1 MSVTRTTD
9 TTGAAD
15 RGHWGRG
22 AGRPLRAAL
31 TLPLRLSGAGARR
44 LGRAGRVLRGWW
56 GLTLGVLVAAAVL
69 LGPAGGARWLG
80 HEATLVSHRTMTTAT
95 EVYQSAYVAV
105 AWPPA
110 NAALWLDSLHHRGGQ
125 RATGRRSGQR
135 ATSRRAQG
143 PHLPALPAFPQ
154 VSWPSWW
161 RHGAT
166 WRYNLLQ
173 RPGQRATR
181 RLIMGELAGGSAL
194 ILLLVVANRL
204 SARRLR
210 RGQLTSSTVHGDAA
224 LATWKDLAPLRAR
237 PAQERVVLGTLRHRL
252 RSREHALTGEEQYTN
267 TLLVGLMGSGK
278 SVIIKGNLLRERTRS
293 IAVIDPKGEHFAAT
307 AGALGRTHDVFR
319 VSFIEGVESC
329 GWNPLATCQDFLS
342 AKAFAEVWIS
352 NTGDDMKTPFWR
364 NTASLLITAS
374 VLHLNAVAARTGT
387 VATLPELADFLTR
400 NDINVI
406 EKALRGSPGPE
417 AVTAAGQY
425 LKNLEQDPRLRA
437 NIASDF
443 HPRFDL
449 LNAPHIRAVTGGDDV
464 RPAMLADPARRPVA
478 LFIAMPVGSGRLLR
492 PLTALLFRQLFLTL
506 LDIAG
511 RSPGQELP
519 RHVMLHLDE
528 LGTVGEI
535 PDLSDY
541 LNVGRQARIGATG
554 GIQVLSQLRKQYG
567 NDGAL
572 ALLGA
577 FSTKVALKASGEE
590 AEYFSKESGQTT
602 VQQRSASASGKKGSG
617 NPDQNGET
625 VSETGR
631 RLLLPDQLRRMP
643 AGQMLVLRSGE
654 KPFMLR
660 VQQWWRMPAL
670 RAAAR
675 LPLPGPRPELQP
687 SPAPV
692 AATSAPAPLRPTT
705 ATPAALAPARKPIQ
719 LVAPRATA
727 AAAPVDQPA
736 ATSEATASVPPL
748 AAPTAPPP
756 IPASAKVAVEAPRR
770 AAATGTTTPVPLAPA
785 ARRPEEGKPLKWTGL
800 P

>member
-9 TTGAAD
+9 TTDTTGAVD
-15 RGHWGRG
+15 RGRWGRG
-22 AGRPLRAAL
+22 VGRSLRAAVA
-31 TLPLRLSGAGARR
+31 LPLRWGGAGARR
-44 LGRAGRVLRGWW
+44 LGRAVRVLRGWW

-80 HEATLVSHRTMTTAT
+80 HEATLASHRAITTAT

-110 NAALWLDSLHHRGGQ
+110 NAALWLDSLHRRGGQ
-125 RATGRRSGQR
+125 RATARRSH
-135 ATSRRAQG
+135 G

-166 WRYNLLQ
+166 WRYDLLQ

-181 RLIMGELAGGSAL
+181 RLIMGELGGGGVL

-204 SARRLR
+204 SARRTR
-210 RGQLTSSTVHGDAA
+210 RGQLASSTVHGDAA
-224 LATWKDLAPLRAR
+224 LATWKDLAPLRVR
-237 PAQERVVLGTLRHRL
+237 PAQERVVLGALRHRL

-307 AGALGRTHDVFR
+307 AGALARTHDVFR

-374 VLHLNAVAARTGT
+374 VLHLNAVATQKGT
-387 VATLPELADFLTR
+387 VATLPALADFLTR
-400 NDINVI
+400 NDINAI
-406 EKALRGSPGPE
+406 EKALTGSPGPE

-478 LFIAMPVGSGRLLR
+478 LFIALPVGSGRLLR

-554 GIQVLSQLRKQYG
+554 GIQLLSQLRKQYG

-577 FSTKVALKASGEE
+577 FSTKVALKVSGEE

-602 VQQRSASASGKKGSG
+602 VQQRSASASGKKGPG

-660 VQQWWRMPAL
+660 VQRWWRVPAL

-675 LPLPGPRPELQP
+675 LPLPGPRPEPQA

-692 AATSAPAPLRPTT
+692 TATSELAPTGPTT
-705 ATPAALAPARKPIQ
+705 AALMTPSPERRPIPPVAR
-719 LVAPRATA
+719 RATP
-727 AAAPVDQPA
+727 AAAPVDQSAATPA
-736 ATSEATASVPPL
+736 AASMI
-748 AAPTAPPP
+748 PTLTLPSTPSPTP
-756 IPASAKVAVEAPRR
+756 IPALAKVAVETPRR
-770 AAATGTTTPVPLAPA
+770 ASMDEATTVAPLAPA
-785 ARRPEEGKPLKWTGL
+785 ARRREEGKPLKWTGL

>member
-1 MSVTRTTD
+1 MNVTSTTDATSTTD
-9 TTGAAD
+9 TRRSRGSLRTAA
-15 RGHWGRG
+15 
-22 AGRPLRAAL
+22 A
-31 TLPLRLSGAGARR
+31 LPLRWGGAGARR
-44 LGRAGRVLRGWW
+44 LGRAVRVLRGWW
-56 GLTLGVLVAAAVL
+56 GLTLGLLVAAAVL

-80 HEATLVSHRTMTTAT
+80 HEATLASHMAMTTAT
-95 EVYQSAYVAV
+95 GVYQSAYVAV

-110 NAALWLDSLHHRGGQ
+110 NAALWLDALHHRGGQ
-125 RATGRRSGQR
+125 RATGRHSGQR
-135 ATSRRAQG
+135 ATGRRAQG
-143 PHLPALPAFPQ
+143 PHLALPAFPQ

-166 WRYNLLQ
+166 WRYDLLQ

-181 RLIMGELAGGSAL
+181 RLIMGELGGGGAL
-194 ILLLVVANRL
+194 ILLLVAANRL
-204 SARRLR
+204 SARRKR
-210 RGQLTSSTVHGDAA
+210 RGQLASSTVHGDAA
-224 LATWKDLAPLRAR
+224 LATWKDLAPLRVR
-237 PAQERVVLGTLRHRL
+237 PTQERVVLGALRHRL

-307 AGALGRTHDVFR
+307 AGALARTHDVFR

-352 NTGDDMKTPFWR
+352 NTGDDVKTPFWR
-364 NTASLLITAS
+364 NTASLLITAA
-374 VLHLNAVAARTGT
+374 VLHLNAVAAQKGM
-387 VATLPELADFLTR
+387 VATLPALADFLTR
-400 NDINVI
+400 NDINAI
-406 EKALRGSPGPE
+406 EKALLGSPGPE
-417 AVTAAGQY
+417 AVKAAGQY

-449 LNAPHIRAVTGGDDV
+449 LNASHIRAVTGGDDV
-464 RPAMLADPARRPVA
+464 RPAMLADPSRRPVA
-478 LFIAMPVGSGRLLR
+478 LFIALPVGSGRLLR

-554 GIQVLSQLRKQYG
+554 GIQLLSQLRKQYG

-577 FSTKVALKASGEE
+577 FSTKVALKVTGEE

-602 VQQRSASASGKKGSG
+602 VQQRSASASGKKGPG

-660 VQQWWRMPAL
+660 VQRWWRVPAL

-675 LPLPGPRPELQP
+675 LPAPGPRPDPQP
-687 SPAPV
+687 SSASV
-692 AATSAPAPLRPTT
+692 AAPFAPAPIK
-705 ATPAALAPARKPIQ
+705 PAAAMPAPAPPAGRPIQ
-719 LVAPRATA
+719 PVAPSAP
-727 AAAPVDQPA
+727 PVDQPA
-736 ATSEATASVPPL
+736 APSAA
-748 AAPTAPPP
+748 AAPAPPP
-756 IPASAKVAVEAPRR
+756 APIPAPTKAAGKAPRR
-770 AAATGTTTPVPLAPA
+770 AAPDGATTPVPLAPV
-785 ARRPEEGKPLKWTGL
+785 ARRLEEGKPLKWTGL

>member
-1 MSVTRTTD
+1 MRAGRGVMSVTRTTD
-9 TTGAAD
+9 NTTGAAD
-15 RGHWGRG
+15 RGRG
-22 AGRPLRAAL
+22 GHGAERSLRAAVA
-31 TLPLRLSGAGARR
+31 LPLRWGGAGARR
-44 LGRAGRVLRGWW
+44 LGRAVRVLRGWW
-56 GLTLGVLVAAAVL
+56 GLTLGVLVAVAVL
-69 LGPAGGARWLG
+69 LGPGGGTRWLG

-95 EVYQSAYVAV
+95 GVYQSAYVAV

-110 NAALWLDSLHHRGGQ
+110 NAALWLDALHHRGEQHATGRRGGQ
-125 RATGRRSGQR
+125 RATGH
-135 ATSRRAQG
+135 RAQG

-166 WRYNLLQ
+166 WRYDLLQ

-181 RLIMGELAGGSAL
+181 RLIMGELGGGSVL

-204 SARRLR
+204 SARRKR
-210 RGQLTSSTVHGDAA
+210 RGQLASSTVHGDAA
-224 LATWKDLAPLRAR
+224 LATWKDLAPLRTR
-237 PAQERVVLGTLRHRL
+237 PAQERVVLGALRHRL
-252 RSREHALTGEEQYTN
+252 RSREIALTGEEQYTN

-307 AGALGRTHDVFR
+307 AGALARTHDVFR

-352 NTGDDMKTPFWR
+352 NTGDDVKTPFWR
-364 NTASLLITAS
+364 NTASLLITAA
-374 VLHLNAVAARTGT
+374 VLHLNAVAAQKGT
-387 VATLPELADFLTR
+387 VTTLPALADFLTR
-400 NDINVI
+400 NDINAI

-464 RPAMLADPARRPVA
+464 RPAMLADLSRQPVA

-519 RHVMLHLDE
+519 RPVMLHLDE

-554 GIQVLSQLRKQYG
+554 GIQLLSQLRKQYG

-577 FSTKVALKASGEE
+577 FSTKVALKVTGEE

-602 VQQRSASASGKKGSG
+602 VQQRSASASGKKGPG

-660 VQQWWRMPAL
+660 VQRWWRVPAL

-675 LPLPGPRPELQP
+675 LPVPGPRPDPQV
-687 SPAPV
+687 SPASV
-692 AATSAPAPLRPTT
+692 AAPAAPAPIK
-705 ATPAALAPARKPIQ
+705 PAAAMPAPAPPARRPIQ
-719 LVAPRATA
+719 PVAPSAP
-727 AAAPVDQPA
+727 PVDQPA
-736 ATSEATASVPPL
+736 APPAA
-748 AAPTAPPP
+748 AAPAPPP
-756 IPASAKVAVEAPRR
+756 APIPAPTKATVEAPHRTSTDG
-770 AAATGTTTPVPLAPA
+770 ATTPAPLAPA
-785 ARRPEEGKPLKWTGL
+785 ARRLEEGKPLKWTGL

>member
-15 RGHWGRG
+15 RGRWGHG
-22 AGRPLRAAL
+22 AGRSLRAAVA
-31 TLPLRLSGAGARR
+31 LPLRWGRAGVRR

-56 GLTLGVLVAAAVL
+56 GLTLGVLIAVAVL
-69 LGPAGGARWLG
+69 LGPGGGTRWLG
-80 HEATLVSHRTMTTAT
+80 HEATLASHTAMTTAT
-95 EVYQSAYVAV
+95 GVYRSAYVAV

-110 NAALWLDSLHHRGGQ
+110 NAALWLDSLHRRGGQ
-125 RATGRRSGQR
+125 RATARRSH
-135 ATSRRAQG
+135 G

-166 WRYNLLQ
+166 WRYDLLQ

-181 RLIMGELAGGSAL
+181 RLIMGELGGGGVL

-204 SARRLR
+204 SARRKR

-224 LATWKDLAPLRAR
+224 LATWKDLAPLRVR
-237 PAQERVVLGTLRHRL
+237 PTQERVVLGALRHRL

-293 IAVIDPKGEHFAAT
+293 IAVIDPKGEHFATT
-307 AGALGRTHDVFR
+307 AGALARTHDVFR

-352 NTGDDMKTPFWR
+352 NTGDDVKTPFWR
-364 NTASLLITAS
+364 NTASLLITAA
-374 VLHLNAVAARTGT
+374 VLHLNAVAAQKGT
-387 VATLPELADFLTR
+387 VATLPALADFLTR

-464 RPAMLADPARRPVA
+464 RPAMLADLSRRPVA

-506 LDIAG
+506 LDIAS

-554 GIQVLSQLRKQYG
+554 GIQLLSQLRKQYG

-577 FSTKVALKASGEE
+577 FSTKVAMKVTGEE

-602 VQQRSASASGKKGSG
+602 VQQRSASASGKKGPG

-660 VQQWWRMPAL
+660 VQQWWRVPAL

-675 LPLPGPRPELQP
+675 LPVPGPRPKPQV
-687 SPAPV
+687 SPAPI
-692 AATSAPAPLRPTT
+692 AATTAPAPLRPTT
-705 ATPAALAPARKPIQ
+705 ATPAAPARKPIQ
-719 LVAPRATA
+719 PVAPRATA
-727 AAAPVDQPA
+727 AAAPIDQPA
-736 ATSEATASVPPL
+736 ATSEATAPVPPL

-756 IPASAKVAVEAPRR
+756 IPASAKVAVGAPRR
-770 AAATGTTTPVPLAPA
+770 AAPTGITTPVPLAPA